1 MQSSV
6 PTAAMLTSGHAN
18 MEELEIQ
25 LKKVP
30 ESAGCLI
37 VTDGVFSMGGD
48 IANLPEIVRLVLML
62 AVTFWMGALGIYYAV
77 LAGLRFV
84 LLRAI
89 HRPSDQRGMLI
100 YRRTGWLLNLLTL
113 TMTGIFVQMVRENQ
127 AYDYP
132 GVLIF
137 AMAVWAFA
145 KIIVAAVNLIKRQ
158 KDKNKVLAAA
168 RCVSFAGALMS
179 ILALQTA
186 LLARFGE
193 GAVTFAQTMNA
204 ITGAGIT
211 ALLITL
217 SALMIA
223 RSGAWKNTDEKTLH

>member
-1 MQSSV
+1 MMKTFLTRLLPMKISEILFNYERRSQF
-6 PTAAMLTSGHAN
+6 MLNLSLALNLFYAIFKLGT
-18 MEELEIQ
+18 
-25 LKKVP
+25 
-30 ESAGCLI
+30 GCYYH
-37 VTDGVFSMGGD
+37 S
-48 IANLPEIVRLVLML
+48 
-62 AVTFWMGALGIYYAV
+62 FWMGALGIYYAV
-77 LAGLRFV
+77 LAGLRFS

-89 HRPSDQRGMLI
+89 HRPIDQGGVLI

-158 KDKNKVLAAA
+158 KDEKKVLAAA
-168 RCVSFAGALMS
+168 RCISFAGALMS

-193 GAVTFAQTMNA
+193 GAVTVAQTMNA
-204 ITGAGIT
+204 ITVAGVT

-223 RSGAWKNTDEKTLH
+223 RSGAWKYTDEKTLH

>member
-1 MQSSV
+1 MMKALLTRLL
-6 PTAAMLTSGHAN
+6 PTKISKILFNYERRSQFMLNLSLALN
-18 MEELEIQ
+18 LFY
-25 LKKVP
+25 
-30 ESAGCLI
+30 A
-37 VTDGVFSMGGD
+37 VFKLGTGFYYHS
-48 IANLPEIVRLVLML
+48 
-62 AVTFWMGALGIYYAV
+62 FWMGALGIYYAV
-77 LAGLRFV
+77 LAGLRFF

-89 HRPSDQRGMLI
+89 HRPIDQSGMLI

-113 TMTGIFVQMVRENQ
+113 AMTGIFLQMVLENQ
-127 AYDYP
+127 AYHYP

-158 KDKNKVLAAA
+158 KDENKVLAAA
-168 RCVSFAGALMS
+168 RCISFAGALMS

-204 ITGAGIT
+204 ITGAGVT

-223 RSGAWKNTDEKTLH
+223 RSGAWNKKDEKPSH

>member
-1 MQSSV
+1 MMKALLSRLL
-6 PTAAMLTSGHAN
+6 PTKAS
-18 MEELEIQ
+18 EILFNYERRSQ
-25 LKKVP
+25 FGL
-30 ESAGCLI
+30 
-37 VTDGVFSMGGD
+37 
-48 IANLPEIVRLVLML
+48 NLSLVLNL
-62 AVTFWMGALGIYYAV
+62 VYAILKLGTGIYYHSFWMGALGIYYAV
-77 LAGLRFV
+77 LAGLRFS

-89 HRPSDQRGMLI
+89 HKSNDQNGTLI

-145 KIIVAAVNLIKRQ
+145 KIILAVTNLIGRQ
-158 KDKNKVLAAA
+158 KDENKVLAAA
-168 RCVSFAGALMS
+168 RCIAFAGALMS

-193 GAVTFAQTMNA
+193 GAVSFAQTMNA
-204 ITGAGIT
+204 IAGAGVT

-217 SALMIA
+217 STLMIV
-223 RSGAWKNTDEKTLH
+223 RSSAWKSAEEKSLH